1 MPSTLERF
9 DTAAEGFRRRLAA
22 VTDKDALRPSP
33 CEGWTARDVV
43 EHTVGVVVS
52 VADLVGE
59 RIHVEPGA
67 TELDRFDRAVA
78 DLHRKL
84 ADPVLGAT
92 EVDGPFGKM
101 ALKQLVSGIV
111 VHDLLVHT
119 WDLARATGT
128 DERLDAA
135 LVTHTLA
142 SMTPFDEVL
151 RDHGFAQKVPVR
163 EDADEQTTLLCF
175 LGRRP

>member
-1 MPSTLERF
+1 MRGTLERF
-9 DTAAEGFRRRLAA
+9 DAAAAGFRRRLAL
-22 VTDKDALRPSP
+22 VTVADAWRPSP
-33 CEGWTARDVV
+33 CEGWTAKDVV
-43 EHTVGVVVS
+43 DHTVGVVVT
-52 VADLVGE
+52 ATDLVGAPLAVDPSAGDLA
-59 RIHVEPGA
+59 RYD
-67 TELDRFDRAVA
+67 LAVA
-78 DLHRKL
+78 DLHRKV
-84 ADPVLGAT
+84 ADPGLGAT

-128 DERLDAA
+128 DEHLDEE

-151 RDHGFAQKVPVR
+151 REHGFAARVPVDDGA
-163 EDADEQTTLLCF
+163 DAQTELLCF

>member
-9 DTAAEGFRRRLAA
+9 VAAAEGFRRRLAM
-22 VTDKDALRPSP
+22 VTADDAERPSP
-33 CEGWTARDVV
+33 CEGWTAKDVID
-43 EHTVGVVVS
+43 HTVGVVVM
-52 VADLVGE
+52 VTNLVGAPVAE
-59 RIHVEPGA
+59 DTSAGVLARYD
-67 TELDRFDRAVA
+67 LAVA
-78 DLHRKL
+78 DLHRKV
-84 ADPVLGAT
+84 ADPRLGAT

-128 DERLDAA
+128 DEHLDEE

-151 RDHGFAQKVPVR
+151 REHGFAARVPVDDGA
-163 EDADEQTTLLCF
+163 DAQTELLCF